1 MGVSFNHC
9 LCDGRGA
16 GQFLKGLAE
25 IARGETKL
33 SVEPVWQREF
43 LKPQQKPH
51 LVRFQHDELLESG
64 FIVNPNCS
72 IQQQLPAEKAEDL
85 ALTSFFLSSDALQ
98 RIKQP
103 IAEDLKENCT
113 TFEVLAALA
122 WRARIMALG
131 IPLNNAVRLLFGVD
145 MRRAF
150 DPPLPEGYYGNGFY
164 VASAHST
171 TAEEVVNGSLSH
183 AVKMIKKAKL
193 SVNEEYVRSSIAFL
207 ETKRSCQDVRVCDE
221 DTYLSDWRCLGFNEV
236 DFGWGEPVIACP
248 GNFLIKML
256 FCPILFFLPPKSKSG
271 IMMVFGVPRPALKA
285 LQTQLDSLM

>member
-1 MGVSFNHC
+1 M
-9 LCDGRGA
+9 
-16 GQFLKGLAE
+16 
-25 IARGETKL
+25 
-33 SVEPVWQREF
+33 WQREF

-131 IPLNNAVRLLFGVD
+131 IPLNNAVRFLFPVD

-256 FCPILFFLPPKSKSG
+256 FCPILFFLPTKSKSG